1 MSTMVATKA
10 ESTQKTEITPEE
22 LLAMSD
28 GGHFELIDGE
38 LTERNASLLS
48 SRVAVRLARRLD
60 VHCEEHDLG
69 WVVDA
74 ECGYACFPW
83 KPDRIRRP
91 DVSFIAAG
99 RLPSLEERSEGYV
112 TIPPDLAVDV
122 VSPNDRVGELDEM
135 VDEYLR
141 AGVRLVWVV
150 RPSARAVQ
158 VFRGGRSES
167 WLWAADNLSGE
178 DVLSGFRCRVDEL
191 FPPPSETEAPRATT
205 SEAMSSSPG

>member
-10 ESTQKTEITPEE
+10 ESIQKTEITPEE
-22 LLAMSD
+22 LLAMPD

-38 LTERNASLLS
+38 LTERNMSLLS

-83 KPDRIRRP
+83 KPGRIRRP

-112 TIPPDLAVDV
+112 TIPPDLAVEV
-122 VSPNDRVGELDEM
+122 VSPNDRVGELDEK

-150 RPSARAVQ
+150 RPAARAVQ
-158 VFRGGRSES
+158 VFRGDRSES
-167 WLWAADNLSGE
+167 WLWAADELSGE
-178 DVLSGFRCRVDEL
+178 DVLPGFRCTVDEL
-191 FPPPSETEAPRATT
+191 FPPPSENEASRATT
-205 SEAMSSSPG
+205 SEAMGSSPG

>member
-22 LLAMSD
+22 LLAMPD

-38 LTERNASLLS
+38 LTERNMSLLS

-69 WVVDA
+69 WIVDA

-83 KPDRIRRP
+83 KPGRIRRP

-99 RLPSLEERSEGYV
+99 RLPSSEERSEGYV
-112 TIPPDLAVDV
+112 MIPPDLAVEV
-122 VSPNDRVGELDEM
+122 VSPNDRVGELDEK

-150 RPSARAVQ
+150 RPAARAVQ
-158 VFRGGRSES
+158 VFRGDRSES
-167 WLWAADNLSGE
+167 WLWAADELSGE
-178 DVLSGFRCRVDEL
+178 DVLPGFRCRVDEL

-205 SEAMSSSPG
+205 SEAMGSPPG